1 MGRSLLTCVFSFGIV
16 FHSACA
22 GPHDMIEPYQVLDIR
37 MEEGVKGVLATRRD
51 VEESNGNANSAAFL
65 ANQEEHSLR
74 RLASLAAAQKA
85 ESASLSN
92 IVEHVKGP

>member
-1 MGRSLLTCVFSFGIV
+1 
-16 FHSACA
+16 
-22 GPHDMIEPYQVLDIR
+22 MIEPYQVLDIR

-65 ANQEEHSLR
+65 AKQEEHSLR
-74 RLASLAAAQKA
+74 RLASLASAQKA